1 MLAGLLYLL
10 LDSNLEGLVHLLLEG
25 CFTSNLEGLVY
36 REENLEWEKLDETLT
51 ISLERVADSKGK
63 WQIGNPCKKVTAIVT
78 ELENTKHFQSL
89 PKVRYEV
96 TTQF

>member
-1 MLAGLLYLL
+1 MG
-10 LDSNLEGLVHLLLEG
+10 EVG
-25 CFTSNLEGLVY
+25 
-36 REENLEWEKLDETLT
+36 ETLT

-63 WQIGNPCKKVTAIVT
+63 WRIGNPCKKVTAIVT